1 VDIATARHAV
11 NTAALARDRVGL
23 VGTVAWLPVTMAFAY
38 ERHRARAYAHAL
50 EGSGDA
56 ARAELTLGAASLPP
70 SAAVLAADAAALD
83 LLLGDP
89 ARSIATLTAAART
102 DPHFD
107 DFGRDVL
114 LVAIREAP
122 SEWRRAARVAALVRH
137 PRAAMVVAG
146 AVFDSLG
153 NRPPPYRVALA
164 TTGLAAGLVALLAL
178 PSVLVDGGAPGRGVT
193 APSFAAPPSVVVV
206 PEAALRP
213 LRPPD
218 AAEAAQLVVQ
228 RSAALVRATGQ
239 APGLPPQGRHPARPS
254 FARPAP
260 ARPAPAP
267 GPGPASPAPAPEP
280 PPVVL
285 SAAPPAQAKAPA
297 PAAPT
302 VDRKPKTGKGKAKG
316 HEKQT
321 AKAVAPVAAATEAP
335 PQPPAPAPETTPA
348 GTSEPP
354 GHEKH
359 DDKDKKDQKK

>member
-206 PEAALRP
+206 PEGALRP

-218 AAEAAQLVVQ
+218 ATEPASSTVGPAATLVD
-228 RSAALVRATGQ
+228 ATPQ
-239 APGLPPQGRHPARPS
+239 PPRFSLQSRQPPRPPVAHPAPV
-254 FARPAP
+254 AP
-260 ARPAPAP
+260 VPAPAP
-267 GPGPASPAPAPEP
+267 APTPAPAP
-280 PPVVL
+280 
-285 SAAPPAQAKAPA
+285 APA
-297 PAAPT
+297 SPEPQPQATAVAVSSSTAATPT
-302 VDRKPKTGKGKAKG
+302 ATTSDRKQKANKGKAKA
-316 HEKQT
+316 H
-321 AKAVAPVAAATEAP
+321 AKPAKPVAAEAP
-335 PQPPAPAPETTPA
+335 PQAAAPAPEAEPVGTP
-348 GTSEPP
+348 EPP

-359 DDKDKKDQKK
+359 DDEKDKDKRDKQK

>member
-1 VDIATARHAV
+1 MDIATARHAV
-11 NTAALARDRVGL
+11 NTAALARDRVAV
-23 VGTVAWLPVTMAFAY
+23 VGTVAWLPVTMAYSY

-56 ARAELTLGAASLPP
+56 ARAELKLGAASLPP

-102 DPHFD
+102 DPGFD

-114 LVAIREAP
+114 LAAIREAP

-164 TTGLAAGLVALLAL
+164 TTGLAAGLVGLIAL
-178 PSVLVDGGAPGRGVT
+178 PAVLVDGGAPGRGVT
-193 APSFAAPPSVVVV
+193 APSFAAPPSLVVV
-206 PEAALRP
+206 PERALEP

-218 AAEAAQLVVQ
+218 GADAAQLVQ

-239 APGLPPQGRHPARPS
+239 TPGLPPQGRHPARPS
-254 FARPAP
+254 FARPSP
-260 ARPAPAP
+260 AAPAP
-267 GPGPASPAPAPEP
+267 GPGPAPTTPTAPAPEP

-285 SAAPPAQAKAPA
+285 SAAPPAQATAPA
-297 PAAPT
+297 PTA
-302 VDRKPKTGKGKAKG
+302 DRKPKTGKGKAKG

-321 AKAVAPVAAATEAP
+321 AKAADPVVAAPEAT
-335 PQPPAPAPETTPA
+335 PQPKAPAPAPETPPA
-348 GTSEPP
+348 GTPEPP

-359 DDKDKKDQKK
+359 DDKEKKDKQK